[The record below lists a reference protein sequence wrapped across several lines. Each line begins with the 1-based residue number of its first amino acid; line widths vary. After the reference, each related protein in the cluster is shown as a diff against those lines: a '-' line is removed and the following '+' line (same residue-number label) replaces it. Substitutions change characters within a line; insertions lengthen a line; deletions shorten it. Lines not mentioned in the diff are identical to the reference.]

1 MEDKTMRDI
10 LVKLGSVFKKDFY
23 IIDGG
28 YIWEGEDSQLSN
40 PGRYLCILE
49 EKYKEKVK
57 EIYGDH
63 KCIFVSNVVLEKDDI
78 GNHIKIKDAEY
89 EKIKE
94 KIRKMLES
102 IDEQKEWKNF
112 LTEFPDLPDV
122 IYGRKNVFSIPVNDD
137 KEVINIG
144 KSMIPILTE
153 KTIAK
158 SEYSICFSDIK
169 LYELFIKYKHTHFR
183 LYMEYYAIPMEN
195 LEK

>member
-1 MEDKTMRDI
+1 ME
-10 LVKLGSVFKKDFY
+10 LG
-23 IIDGG
+23 
-28 YIWEGEDSQLSN
+28 LN
-40 PGRYLCILE
+40 
-49 EKYKEKVK
+49 
-57 EIYGDH
+57 
-63 KCIFVSNVVLEKDDI
+63 
-78 GNHIKIKDAEY
+78 DANSR
-89 EKIKE
+89 EKIG
-94 KIRKMLES
+94 KMLES
-102 IDEQKEWKNF
+102 VDSQKEWKNF
-112 LTEFPDLPDV
+112 LNEFPELPDV
-122 IYGRKNVFSIPVNDD
+122 IYGKKNVFSIPVNDD